1 MPRLTITSGSAGAIF
16 ISFRGWLQQL
26 ALVREREKKEERNLA
41 CVWAPLGL
49 HARRGH
55 PGAKCKGWVCQG
67 APPGQREPS
76 ARPWAN
82 ETQIKSTRFAEA
94 VVRACWQ
101 QRREVVSAPKIIYEI
116 WSRGRG
122 SPGRRSLATERGA
135 GGGWASSG
143 QPEAAA

>member
-26 ALVREREKKEERNLA
+26 ALVREREKRKKEIWPVCGPRWI
-41 CVWAPLGL
+41 CTRDG
-49 HARRGH
+49 GH

-67 APPGQREPS
+67 APPGQRETS

-82 ETQIKSTRFAEA
+82 ETQIKSTRFSEA

-101 QRREVVSAPKIIYEI
+101 QRRAVVSAPKIIYEI

-122 SPGRRSLATERGA
+122 FPGRRSLATERGA